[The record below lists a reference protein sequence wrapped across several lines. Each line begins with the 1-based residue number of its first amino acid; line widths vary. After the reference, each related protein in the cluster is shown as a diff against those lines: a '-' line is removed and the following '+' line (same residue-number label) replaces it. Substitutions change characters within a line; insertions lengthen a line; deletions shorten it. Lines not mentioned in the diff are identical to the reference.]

1 MSDDFRQG
9 QGWQQP
15 PQPPYGP
22 PPGPHVPPG
31 GPRPYDPPGAPQ
43 PPYGPPSG
51 PQTPFGHPGG
61 PPPPPYGPP
70 GGPQHP
76 YPHPPHGGPQY
87 GAQYGAQYGG
97 PPPAQVRPPL
107 WWIAAGWAVAAV
119 CVITGIALFVTGTVG
134 GLVDSAP
141 SRTFAP
147 GESVTL
153 TIDPGEQPA
162 LYVQNT
168 GRLTWECRI
177 GKDGRLVTTSDQT
190 LTSDGVTWA
199 MIALVNVPA
208 KGDYPIVCTVQEQ
221 VRTRFG
227 LGRSLAAGAGGFFGG
242 LAAMVILPM
251 TGIVVGAAV
260 NVVVVVR
267 RNAHRRRLAAGG

>member
-22 PPGPHVPPG
+22 PPGSHAPPG
-31 GPRPYDPPGAPQ
+31 GPPSYGPPGAPQPPHGPPSGPRAPYSPQ

-51 PQTPFGHPGG
+51 PQPPYPPPGAFQPPYGG
-61 PPPPPYGPP
+61 PQAPYPPYGPP
-70 GGPQHP
+70 
-76 YPHPPHGGPQY
+76 
-87 GAQYGAQYGG
+87 
-97 PPPAQVRPPL
+97 PARVRPPL

-119 CVITGIALFVTGTVG
+119 CVITGITLFVTGTVG

-141 SRTFAP
+141 ARTFAP

-153 TIDPGEQPA
+153 TIDPGRQPA
-162 LYVQNT
+162 LYVQST

-177 GKDGRLVTTSDQT
+177 GKGGRLVTTSEQT
-190 LTSDGVTWA
+190 LTANGVTWA
-199 MIALVNVPA
+199 MIALVNAPSKA
-208 KGDYPIVCTVQEQ
+208 DYPIVCTVQEPVQ
-221 VRTRFG
+221 TRFG
-227 LGRSLAAGAGGFFGG
+227 LGRSLSAGAGGFFGG

-251 TGIVVGAAV
+251 AGIAVGAVV
-260 NVVVVVR
+260 NVVVVIR